1 MTLMP
6 QLQGVL
12 AVGFGSE
19 GTKDYFIVKNSCVD
33 SSCALGWGRH
43 LLLMPLLLISQTA
56 AA

>member
-1 MTLMP
+1 MP